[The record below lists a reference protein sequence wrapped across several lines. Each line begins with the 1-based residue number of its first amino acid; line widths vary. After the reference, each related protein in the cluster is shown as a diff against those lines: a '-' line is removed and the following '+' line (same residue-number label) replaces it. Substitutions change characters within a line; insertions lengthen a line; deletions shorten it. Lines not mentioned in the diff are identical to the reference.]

1 MSESHTRLCSVAG
14 YGHGLC
20 VYAAEHA
27 DIEADSKPVTV
38 PQWALVCGRY
48 VCVHICTDV
57 GMCVHMSVVWPSR
70 CPGEL
75 EAPE

>member
-27 DIEADSKPVTV
+27 DIEADSEPVTV

-48 VCVHICTDV
+48 VCDHICTDV